1 MRQEGQ
7 WNMDQGFAKKGELNM
22 ITTLQR
28 SFKLKKEYTTS
39 PASPLKMNDHE
50 VVARLYYLINNLPEK
65 QQNDL
70 LRQFLNGSTANFLLK
85 TAIDMSNEQRFILMK
100 HLEEIHTETGKTER
114 RNVTRKDCLINVNF
128 KIQGQNF
135 SSYILDISSSG
146 AFIETGES
154 FTSGLKMLLHFS
166 SPETRKPLDLIGEI
180 VWADNRGVGVKFHH
194 LRKDQTQVLKS
205 FCEKTE
211 EVLEIAS

>member
-1 MRQEGQ
+1 
-7 WNMDQGFAKKGELNM
+7 MDQGFAKEGEQNM
-22 ITTLQR
+22 ISTLQR

-50 VVARLYYLINNLPEK
+50 VIARLYYLINNLPEK

-100 HLEEIHTETGKTER
+100 HLEEMQTETGKTER
-114 RNVTRKDCLINVNF
+114 REHTRKDCLINANF
-128 KIQGQNF
+128 KIRGQKF
-135 SSYILDISSSG
+135 SSYSLDISSSG
-146 AFIETGES
+146 AFIENSES

-166 SPETRKPLDLIGEI
+166 SPETRKPLDLIGQI
-180 VWADNRGVGVKFHH
+180 VWADPRGVGVKFHH
-194 LRKDQTQVLKS
+194 LTKDQTQILKS

>member
-1 MRQEGQ
+1 
-7 WNMDQGFAKKGELNM
+7 M

-28 SFKLKKEYTTS
+28 SFKLKKDYTTS
-39 PASPLKMNDHE
+39 PTSPLKMNDYE

-114 RNVTRKDCLINVNF
+114 RNDTRKDCLINVNF

-146 AFIETGES
+146 ELLALYDEYRQALQ
-154 FTSGLKMLLHFS
+154 TSLGQLCRLRGGRFVCLPSDVPLEEMLF
-166 SPETRKPLDLIGEI
+166 D
-180 VWADNRGVGVKFHH
+180 H
-194 LRKDQTQVLKS
+194 LRRAGWVQ
-205 FCEKTE
+205 
-211 EVLEIAS
+211 

>member
-1 MRQEGQ
+1 M
-7 WNMDQGFAKKGELNM
+7 NQGFAKEGEQNM

-39 PASPLKMNDHE
+39 PTSPLKMNDHE

-70 LRQFLNGSTANFLLK
+70 LGQFLNGSTANFLLK
-85 TAIDMSNEQRFILMK
+85 TAIDMSNEQRFIFMK
-100 HLEEIHTETGKTER
+100 HLEEMQSETGKKEKR
-114 RNVTRKDCLINVNF
+114 EHTRKDCLINVSF
-128 KIQGQNF
+128 KIRGQKF
-135 SSYILDISSSG
+135 SSYILDISRSG

-154 FTSGLKMLLHFS
+154 FTRGLKMLLHFS
-166 SPETRKPLDLIGEI
+166 SPETRNPLDLIGEVI
-180 VWADNRGVGVKFHH
+180 WTDPRGVGVKFHH
-194 LRKDQTQVLKS
+194 LNKDQTQVLKS

-211 EVLEIAS
+211 EVLKIAS

>member
-1 MRQEGQ
+1 
-7 WNMDQGFAKKGELNM
+7 MDPGFAKEGEQNM

-28 SFKLKKEYTTS
+28 SFKIKKEYTNS

-85 TAIDMSNEQRFILMK
+85 TAIDMSNEQRFIFMK
-100 HLEEIHTETGKTER
+100 HLEEMQSETGKKER
-114 RNVTRKDCLINVNF
+114 REDTRKNCLINVNF
-128 KIQGQNF
+128 KIRGQRF
-135 SSYILDISSSG
+135 SSYILDISRSG

-154 FTSGLKMLLHFS
+154 FTRGLKMLLHFS
-166 SPETRKPLDLIGEI
+166 SPETRNPLDLIGEI
-180 VWADNRGVGVKFHH
+180 VWSDPRGVGVKFHH
-194 LRKDQTQVLKS
+194 LTKDQTQILRS

-211 EVLEIAS
+211 EVLEITS

>member
-1 MRQEGQ
+1 
-7 WNMDQGFAKKGELNM
+7 MDQGFAKESEQNM

-65 QQNDL
+65 EQNDL

-85 TAIDMSNEQRFILMK
+85 TAIDMTNEQRFIFMK
-100 HLEEIHTETGKTER
+100 HLEEMQSETGKTER
-114 RNVTRKDCLINVNF
+114 RKHTRKDCLINVNF
-128 KIQGQNF
+128 KIRGQKF

-146 AFIETGES
+146 AFIETSDS
-154 FTSGLKMLLHFS
+154 FAGGLKMLLHFS
-166 SPETRKPLDLIGEI
+166 SPENRKPLDLIGEI
-180 VWADNRGVGVKFHH
+180 VWADPRGIGVKFHH
-194 LRKDQTQVLKS
+194 LTKDQTQILKS